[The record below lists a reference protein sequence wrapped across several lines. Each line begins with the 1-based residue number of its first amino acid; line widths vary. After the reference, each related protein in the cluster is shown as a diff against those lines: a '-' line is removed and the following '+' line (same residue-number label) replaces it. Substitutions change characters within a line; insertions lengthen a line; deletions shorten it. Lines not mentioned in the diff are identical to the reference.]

1 MKSSLLL
8 SAALVLLL
16 PALPVS
22 PAHGQGVDRSSNTRA
37 GKRAQE
43 AREGKGKPSSEQQQY
58 PEATRKNPDATGER
72 SLAKDM
78 EALIKMQG
86 EEGSQDKLIAKA
98 DEVLANPKAKPRDK
112 SNDDNLAAAAGQDKD
127 GDTDANALK
136 YYQMALD
143 NDGLSNNTHYRAM
156 LQVAQLLAA
165 TDKTDDALKMVDR
178 FFAETKATDDKNGN
192 AIRSNIL
199 VASGKPELAVAELEK
214 QLAAKPNDK
223 KIMMNLASYYLEAS
237 QDAKAAAMFDK
248 MRAGGL
254 LTESK
259 DYEAGFVL
267 LNSMEGREKDTLA
280 LIDEG
285 LKKGILQPSYNM
297 YAVQGRIY
305 FQNEDLPKALDAW
318 SKGAPLAK
326 DGEMY
331 LNVAKL
337 QLDGDH
343 YAAAKEAALQAKA
356 KGVKRQGDI
365 YQVLA
370 RAENGL
376 GNKAASQAAI
386 KEAAK
391 YPESQKWAEAALR
404 QGLAN

>member
-98 DEVLANPKAKPRDK
+98 DEVLANPKAKPWDK
-112 SNDDNLAAAAGQDKD
+112 STAAYLAGAAWQDKE

-267 LNSMEGREKDTLA
+267 
-280 LIDEG
+280 
-285 LKKGILQPSYNM
+285 
-297 YAVQGRIY
+297 
-305 FQNEDLPKALDAW
+305 
-318 SKGAPLAK
+318 
-326 DGEMY
+326 
-331 LNVAKL
+331 
-337 QLDGDH
+337 
-343 YAAAKEAALQAKA
+343 
-356 KGVKRQGDI
+356 
-365 YQVLA
+365 
-370 RAENGL
+370 
-376 GNKAASQAAI
+376 
-386 KEAAK
+386 
-391 YPESQKWAEAALR
+391 
-404 QGLAN
+404 